1 VERWKASLIE
11 RENQKDVKL
20 EGREGR
26 EGRDAGRLAPA
37 TLATFGTFATPYFT
51 TAAAI
56 NSS

>member
-1 VERWKASLIE
+1 MEWWKANLIE
-11 RENQKDVKL
+11 RENEKDVKL